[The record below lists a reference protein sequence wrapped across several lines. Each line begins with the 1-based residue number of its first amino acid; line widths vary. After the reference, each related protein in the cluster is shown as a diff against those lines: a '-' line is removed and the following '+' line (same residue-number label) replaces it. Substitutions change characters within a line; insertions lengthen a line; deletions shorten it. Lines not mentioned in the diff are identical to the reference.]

1 MARSSKQPDYLLRF
15 WLLAL
20 CVTAGLVSLY
30 FLPKEILGWE
40 INQVD
45 LLSDLRQEPT
55 DSLALQAED
64 PHALSEQARSQNEV
78 VRKREAIYLQ
88 LKQETGKAASAKP
101 QVGTSEGTPTTS
113 TETVGTVELDEENT
127 LADMTSEH
135 DGLEHFFAQLRHRAS
150 LHRPVRIV
158 VLGDSFIEGDIFTGA
173 LRSSL
178 QARYGGAGVG
188 WMPITSETAGFRQ
201 TIRHEF
207 KGWKDHNQLH
217 AKGKYPLPGHYFTGS
232 AGDWVKYTLPKG
244 ATPCAEALIYYR
256 SSAGTVL
263 SVSTNGGESVTVELP
278 PSEGL
283 TAHRLAAGA
292 ISSLKLTLSSGAEG
306 FTCYGV
312 SLDGASGI
320 SLDNFSLRG
329 NSGLLLGSLDSDL
342 TRAFASSRPYD
353 LIILQYGLNAIGP
366 KQLDYSG
373 YMKQFGRA
381 LDHIRPLFPGANYLL
396 LGVSDRGTKSGEGVI
411 TMPAARALEQ
421 AQLRLSAQRG
431 IVFWSTRAAVGR
443 LGGIG
448 KLAER
453 GWAAK
458 DYTHLSH
465 RGGKELAKQ
474 FLDAF
479 LLEEKYYDA
488 IK

>member
-1 MARSSKQPDYLLRF
+1 MERSSKSPDYLLRF

-20 CVTAGLVSLY
+20 CITIGLGGLY
-30 FLPKEILGWE
+30 FLPEQILGWDV
-40 INQVD
+40 NKVD
-45 LLSDLRQEPT
+45 LLGDLRRGQT
-55 DSLALQAED
+55 DSLAISTDD
-64 PHALSEQARSQNEV
+64 PRALSQQARSQTAE
-78 VRKREAIYLQ
+78 VRKREAIYEQ
-88 LKQETGKAASAKP
+88 LKQE
-101 QVGTSEGTPTTS
+101 QVKSGSSTSS
-113 TETVGTVELDEENT
+113 TEEDSDTARHTPKNIELSEANT
-127 LADMTSEH
+127 LSDMTAGH
-135 DGLEHFFAQLRHRAS
+135 DGLQHFFSQLRQRNG
-150 LHRPVRIV
+150 LHRPIRIA

-173 LRSSL
+173 LRSAL
-178 QARYGGAGVG
+178 QARYGGSGIG

-207 KGWKDHNQLH
+207 KGWKDHNQFH
-217 AKGKYPLPGHYFTGS
+217 SKGKYPLPGHYYTGS
-232 AGDWVKYTLPKG
+232 EGDWARYTLPKG
-244 ATPCAEALIYYR
+244 STPCAEATIYYR
-256 SSAGTVL
+256 STSTTTL
-263 SVSTNGGESVTVELP
+263 SVTVNGGESSLVELP
-278 PSEGL
+278 PSDGL
-283 TAHRLAAGA
+283 TAHQLASGS
-292 ISSLKLTLSSGAEG
+292 ISSLRFSLASGASG
-306 FTCYGV
+306 FICYGV
-312 SLDGASGI
+312 SLDGASGV

-329 NSGLLLGSLDSDL
+329 NSGLLLGSLDTEL
-342 TRAFASSRPYD
+342 TRSFAHARPYD

-373 YMKQFGRA
+373 YGKQFGRS
-381 LDHIRPLFPGANYLL
+381 LHHLRSLLGRVDYLL
-396 LGVSDRGTKSGEGVI
+396 LGVSDRGTKSDGQVI
-411 TMPAARALEQ
+411 TMPAVRAMEQ
-421 AQLRLSAQRG
+421 AQLRLAADQG